1 MKITVEKSLMDVRT
15 QLRALPPT
23 IAGVKTSTDRQKLLV
38 STVQEV
44 NEPSRSVYFGT
55 DILIFCCL
63 ITVCQT
69 FDGLNPR

>member
-44 NEPSRSVYFGT
+44 NEPVAE
-55 DILIFCCL
+55 CL
-63 ITVCQT
+63 
-69 FDGLNPR
+69 FWH